1 MCLILNT
8 FLVKF
13 VADYST
19 ARVLVEQL
27 GSNRSAVNNE
37 SMIKGEKRL
46 LNHGDKVSLLFN
58 SSFTYHLDFVTP
70 PTYGVDSNKR
80 TTNCLDREISP
91 KKPRSDSTTKWET
104 RDGTLLVYNSSNI
117 VHKDKVN
124 VN

>member
-1 MCLILNT
+1 
-8 FLVKF
+8 VKF

-58 SSFTYHLDFVTP
+58 SNFTYHLDFVTP

-80 TTNCLDREISP
+80 TTNSLDKEISP
-91 KKPRSDSTTKWET
+91 KKPRSDSTPKWET

>member
-1 MCLILNT
+1 
-8 FLVKF
+8 VKF

-27 GSNRSAVNNE
+27 GNNRSAVNNQ

-58 SSFTYHLDFVTP
+58 SNHSYHLNFVTP

-80 TTNCLDREISP
+80 TTHFLGKEISP
-91 KKPRSDSTTKWET
+91 KKPRSDCTSKCETT
-104 RDGTLLVYNSSNI
+104 DGMCWLYI
-117 VHKDKVN
+117 VKIFFIKIK
-124 VN
+124 